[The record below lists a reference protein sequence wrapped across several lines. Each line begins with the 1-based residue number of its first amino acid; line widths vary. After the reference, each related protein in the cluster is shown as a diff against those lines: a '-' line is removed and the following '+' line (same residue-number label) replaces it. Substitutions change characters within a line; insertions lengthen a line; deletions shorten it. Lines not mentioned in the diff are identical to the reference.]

1 MRLTKPSQVLTAL
14 RLELVLPRARVTRDA
29 RTLPLLRVLAEKAP
43 VEGVCRLLVA
53 LPVRSA
59 KKHTVVSASVIP

>member
-1 MRLTKPSQVLTAL
+1 MTKPSRVLTAL
-14 RLELVLPRARVTRDA
+14 RLELVLPQARVTPVA

-43 VEGVCRLLVA
+43 VEGVCTLLVA

-59 KKHTVVSASVIP
+59 KKLLYSVRQ